1 MLTCTLLY
9 HRDTAAVLDTVVI
22 PDTAVALLGTAV
34 VVPLGMAAADPDLAA
49 SRPRLLDP
57 LLAQIPS
64 KC

>member
-1 MLTCTLLY
+1 MLTCILLY

-22 PDTAVALLGTAV
+22 PDTAVALLGTV
-34 VVPLGMAAADPDLAA
+34 VAPLGMVVADPDLAA

-64 KC
+64 EC